1 MQKNLKF
8 LIDQKEIEA
17 AEGKT
22 VLQAA
27 AENGIKIPA
36 LCYHPDLKIKSNCR
50 LCLVE
55 IKGEKGLVPA
65 CRAII
70 KEGME
75 VKTRSEKIDR
85 TRKVNLE
92 LLFAQHIEECDDCNL
107 AKDCLLLGLARE
119 YKANIQRFL
128 DRKKNRKVYQFGPI
142 VFDQTKCI
150 DCRNCVEV
158 CAEQS
163 VGFLQSR
170 GQGAGTEIFPSLCQE
185 RDCVYCGQCIMHCP
199 VGAIEAAGEF
209 ENSEEFLKKDGKI
222 KIFQFAPAIRAS
234 IGESFNLPAGSVV
247 TGQLV
252 AAIKALGADKV
263 FDVSV
268 AADFTTMEEAQEL
281 IEKVKSN
288 TTPCLTSCCPA
299 WVKYLEFNYPNLI
312 DHLATTRSPQIIM
325 GGLVKTYWAQKEKI
339 NPKDIMVISVM
350 PCTAK
355 KYEIQRK
362 ELEVN
367 GLRPVDYVMT
377 TRELAYLLKKKK
389 INLAGIK
396 PEAADSPMGDPSGAG
411 VIYGASGGV
420 VESALRTAYYKLTG
434 KNLEKLE
441 FEQVR
446 GMDGI
451 KKAEI
456 DIEGKKIK
464 IAVIN
469 GLGNAKKVLEELKR
483 DPKAYDAIE
492 VMACPGGC
500 IGGGGQPIPVSPE
513 IRKQRAEALYLIDQG
528 KANRLAHQNPDVIK
542 VYEEFLN
549 NDKIIHKVCH
559 TSYNA
564 KTKGEIKILKN
575 SKETK

>member
-1 MQKNLKF
+1 
-8 LIDQKEIEA
+8 
-17 AEGKT
+17 
-22 VLQAA
+22 
-27 AENGIKIPA
+27 
-36 LCYHPDLKIKSNCR
+36 
-50 LCLVE
+50 
-55 IKGEKGLVPA
+55 
-65 CRAII
+65 
-70 KEGME
+70 
-75 VKTRSEKIDR
+75 
-85 TRKVNLE
+85 
-92 LLFAQHIEECDDCNL
+92 
-107 AKDCLLLGLARE
+107 
-119 YKANIQRFL
+119 
-128 DRKKNRKVYQFGPI
+128 
-142 VFDQTKCI
+142 
-150 DCRNCVEV
+150 
-158 CAEQS
+158 
-163 VGFLQSR
+163 
-170 GQGAGTEIFPSLCQE
+170 
-185 RDCVYCGQCIMHCP
+185 
-199 VGAIEAAGEF
+199 
-209 ENSEEFLKKDGKI
+209 
-222 KIFQFAPAIRAS
+222 
-234 IGESFNLPAGSVV
+234 
-247 TGQLV
+247 
-252 AAIKALGADKV
+252 
-263 FDVSV
+263 
-268 AADFTTMEEAQEL
+268 
-281 IEKVKSN
+281 
-288 TTPCLTSCCPA
+288 
-299 WVKYLEFNYPNLI
+299 
-312 DHLATTRSPQIIM
+312 M

-469 GLGNAKKVLEELKR
+469 GLGNAKKILEELKR

-500 IGGGGQPIPVSPE
+500 IGGGGQPIPVSPK